1 MDSDNRWNAPT
12 PAHRLTA
19 PSYDPADRPLE
30 VGDVVILRSGGHAMT
45 IESFVAAPAP
55 PAAGPVYAGFSRG
68 LNDRMARCIW
78 HSADGI
84 FQDRVCWPHTLAR
97 SAAASSA
104 PSMPTSGAADVR
116 KPWPGQ
122 APKEGAA
129 DRPVP

>member
-1 MDSDNRWNAPT
+1 
-12 PAHRLTA
+12 LTA

-104 PSMPTSGAADVR
+104 PSMPTSGAAAASSAPSMPTSGAADVR